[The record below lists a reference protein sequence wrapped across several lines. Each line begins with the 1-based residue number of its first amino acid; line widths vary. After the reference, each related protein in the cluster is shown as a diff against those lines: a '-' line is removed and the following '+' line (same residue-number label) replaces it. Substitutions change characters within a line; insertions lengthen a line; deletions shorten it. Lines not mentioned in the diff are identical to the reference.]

1 MGPQRMFGM
10 TPWVRRLIVAN
21 LVVFLLQMTIFV
33 GPRFETALGFAPLLA
48 LERPW
53 TFVTYMFIHAGP
65 LHLAFNLL
73 ALFVFGGPV
82 EERMGG
88 RQFLTY
94 YVLCGLGGA
103 ALSFLLMQF
112 RPVELVIG
120 ASAAVYGVMLAFAWA
135 WPNQPIYVFPFPE
148 PIAAKWLV
156 TFAVGISLVLA
167 LIPTSDKV
175 AHLAHLGGF
184 AAGFLYL
191 KAADLRVARAERH
204 LRRASEPSVLVH
216 PAAGR
221 PATPPQA
228 DACLPDPRFPNW
240 VPPLHARQSRAGVPR
255 GSGRARS
262 WSGLSRV
269 FRAAQAGPHEL
280 LAQLRA
286 RARVAARRAGDRRG
300 ARGRAYLP

>member
-1 MGPQRMFGM
+1 MGDNISMGPQRMFGM
-10 TPWVRRLIVAN
+10 TPWVRRLTVAN

-48 LERPW
+48 LARPW
-53 TFVTYMFIHAGP
+53 TFITYMFIHSGP

-94 YVLCGLGGA
+94 YLLCGLGGA

-167 LIPTSDKV
+167 LVPTSDKV

-221 PATPPQA
+221 AA
-228 DACLPDPRFPNW
+228 
-240 VPPLHARQSRAGVPR
+240 R
-255 GSGRARS
+255 GSDASIKPRRPPDRNPTQAEID
-262 WSGLSRV
+262 RV
-269 FRAAQAGPHEL
+269 L
-280 LAQLRA
+280 
-286 RARVAARRAGDRRG
+286 DKIS
-300 ARGRAYLP
+300 ARGIESLTPAERRFLTEMSRKMRDRA